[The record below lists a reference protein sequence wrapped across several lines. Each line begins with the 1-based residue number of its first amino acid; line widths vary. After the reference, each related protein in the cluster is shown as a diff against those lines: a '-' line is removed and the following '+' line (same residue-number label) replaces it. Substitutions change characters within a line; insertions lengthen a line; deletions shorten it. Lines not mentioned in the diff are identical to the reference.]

1 MEIPNDFRE
10 LLASF
15 NAGGVEYLLV
25 GGYALAH
32 HGAPRYTGDLDL
44 LVRATPE
51 NAQRVLAA
59 LEAFGFGSLG
69 LTAGDFCAPDRV
81 VQLGHP
87 PVRIDLLTSLD
98 GVSWEEAV
106 REAETGA
113 LLDES
118 VPVIGRA
125 AFIANKRA
133 TGRPSDLADLEAL
146 GEP

>member
-10 LLASF
+10 LLSSF
-15 NAGGVEYLLV
+15 NAGGVE
-25 GGYALAH
+25 
-32 HGAPRYTGDLDL
+32 DL

-87 PVRIDLLTSLD
+87 PVRVDLLTSLD
-98 GVSWEEAV
+98 GVSWEEAA
-106 REAETGA
+106 REAEIGA

-133 TGRPSDLADLEAL
+133 TGRPSDVADLEAL
-146 GEP
+146 GES